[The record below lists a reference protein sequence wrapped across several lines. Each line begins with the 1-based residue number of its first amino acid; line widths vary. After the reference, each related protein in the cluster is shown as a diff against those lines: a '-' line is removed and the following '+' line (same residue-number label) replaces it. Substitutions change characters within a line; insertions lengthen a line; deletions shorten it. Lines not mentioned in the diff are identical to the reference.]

1 MRNLRTTEYKVL
13 FYRLFL
19 VYLFYF
25 FARLTFYGFN
35 KEYLSVSGVG
45 DFFRLA
51 FYGLLFDT
59 TAIIYINLL
68 FIFLSIIPILINT
81 KPKYQKVL
89 FWVYFL
95 FNIPA
100 YMLNFVDTAYFSYNK
115 TRLTTNDWGL
125 IQNENNPIGLL
136 GGFLVQYRMIFIS
149 FLLLCGLWIF
159 LYRKVEIAE
168 QRILNRKKYFI
179 TSILVIVMFVPTLIF
194 GIRGMSFKRGVV
206 PLTVMDANKYAE
218 DISQVNI
225 LLNTPFTIFRTMGK
239 NKGFQE
245 YKFTTQDY
253 ITENIK
259 PIKQYNRQVLEKPNV
274 VLIILEGMGAEY
286 FGIMNQ
292 NTNIPD
298 YKSYTPFLDS
308 LAQQGFYFTNIY
320 SNSIHSIE
328 GISAVT
334 AGMPTFEK
342 AFVQSAYSQR
352 KLSSVANIARKLG
365 YQTMFA
371 HGATNGSMNFN
382 GFTKQIGYESYLG
395 RTEFNDERFYNGSWG
410 IDDEPFLQY
419 FAKEVNK
426 MRSPFLAT
434 VFTLSSHDPYTV
446 PEKYK
451 NRFNRGDMPMHN
463 VVEYT
468 DFSIKKFFETVQ
480 KEEWYQNTI
489 FVVISDHTV
498 ENFYD
503 YYRQKIVHHKI
514 PIILFSPNKNLI
526 PQGTS
531 DVLGQQIDVFPT
543 IVDLIGY
550 QKPFRSWGRSLM
562 SDKNE
567 TPRAFVTNTNFYQ
580 LIQGNYIYVL
590 DNKGETIGIYDKED
604 VNLTKNLKDK
614 PLNNEMKKGVADMR
628 AFMQDFMDRIINDKL
643 DNH

>member
-1 MRNLRTTEYKVL
+1 
-13 FYRLFL
+13 
-19 VYLFYF
+19 
-25 FARLTFYGFN
+25 
-35 KEYLSVSGVG
+35 
-45 DFFRLA
+45 
-51 FYGLLFDT
+51 
-59 TAIIYINLL
+59 
-68 FIFLSIIPILINT
+68 
-81 KPKYQKVL
+81 
-89 FWVYFL
+89 
-95 FNIPA
+95 
-100 YMLNFVDTAYFSYNK
+100 
-115 TRLTTNDWGL
+115 
-125 IQNENNPIGLL
+125 
-136 GGFLVQYRMIFIS
+136 MIFIS

-159 LYRKVEIAE
+159 LYKKVEIAE

-286 FGIMNQ
+286 FGIMNK
-292 NTNIPD
+292 NTNIPN

-426 MRSPFLAT
+426 MHSPFLAT

-480 KEEWYQNTI
+480 KEEWYHNTI
-489 FVVISDHTV
+489 FVIIPDHTIK
-498 ENFYD
+498 NFYG
-503 YYRQKIVHHKI
+503 YYSQKIPHYKI

-531 DVLGQQIDVFPT
+531 DVLGQQIDIFPT

-590 DNKGETIGIYDKED
+590 DTKGETIGIYDKED
-604 VNLTKNLKDK
+604 INLTKNLKDK

>member
-25 FARLTFYGFN
+25 FARLTFYEFN

-81 KPKYQKVL
+81 RPKYQKVL

-136 GGFLVQYRMIFIS
+136 GGFLVQYKMIFIS

-159 LYRKVEIAE
+159 LYRKVGIAE

-179 TSILVIVMFVPTLIF
+179 TSILVIVLFVPTLIF

-259 PIKQYNRQVLEKPNV
+259 PI
-274 VLIILEGMGAEY
+274 
-286 FGIMNQ
+286 
-292 NTNIPD
+292 
-298 YKSYTPFLDS
+298 
-308 LAQQGFYFTNIY
+308 
-320 SNSIHSIE
+320 NSI
-328 GISAVT
+328 
-334 AGMPTFEK
+334 
-342 AFVQSAYSQR
+342 
-352 KLSSVANIARKLG
+352 IAK
-365 YQTMFA
+365 
-371 HGATNGSMNFN
+371 
-382 GFTKQIGYESYLG
+382 
-395 RTEFNDERFYNGSWG
+395 
-410 IDDEPFLQY
+410 FL
-419 FAKEVNK
+419 
-426 MRSPFLAT
+426 
-434 VFTLSSHDPYTV
+434 
-446 PEKYK
+446 K
-451 NRFNRGDMPMHN
+451 NQM
-463 VVEYT
+463 
-468 DFSIKKFFETVQ
+468 
-480 KEEWYQNTI
+480 
-489 FVVISDHTV
+489 
-498 ENFYD
+498 
-503 YYRQKIVHHKI
+503 
-514 PIILFSPNKNLI
+514 LF
-526 PQGTS
+526 
-531 DVLGQQIDVFPT
+531 
-543 IVDLIGY
+543 
-550 QKPFRSWGRSLM
+550 
-562 SDKNE
+562 
-567 TPRAFVTNTNFYQ
+567 
-580 LIQGNYIYVL
+580 
-590 DNKGETIGIYDKED
+590 
-604 VNLTKNLKDK
+604 
-614 PLNNEMKKGVADMR
+614 
-628 AFMQDFMDRIINDKL
+628 
-643 DNH
+643 